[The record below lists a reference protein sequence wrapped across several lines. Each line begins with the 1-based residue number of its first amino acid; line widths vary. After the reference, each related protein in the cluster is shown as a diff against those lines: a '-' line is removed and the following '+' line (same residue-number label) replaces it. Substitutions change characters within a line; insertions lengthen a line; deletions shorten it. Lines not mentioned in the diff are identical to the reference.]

1 MACPQP
7 YYQREGV
14 TLYHCTHEELAA
26 VLQPESVDAIV
37 TDPPYGETALEWDR
51 WPEGWP
57 GLVRPLLKRTGSMW
71 CFGSFRMWWEKR
83 DEFRDGGWAV
93 AEDVVWKKQNGSGF
107 ATDRFRRVHEQ
118 PVHFYRADSPWR
130 DVFHEVPV
138 TMDAKAR
145 KVSARADRAAHA
157 GRIGAAIYESEDGG
171 PRLMTSVLEVRNCHG
186 YATNETQK
194 PVALVEPLVR
204 NACPRGELVVDFFAG
219 SGSTALACLATGRR
233 FIGCDM
239 RKAQCEDVARA
250 LSQVLP
256 LAFGG

>member
-1 MACPQP
+1 MTP
-7 YYQREGV
+7 YYQRDGV
-14 TLYHCTHEELAA
+14 ALYHCRHEELAA
-26 VLQPESVDAIV
+26 SLQPESVDAIV
-37 TDPPYGETALEWDR
+37 TDPPYAETSLDWDV
-51 WPEGWP
+51 WPAGWP

-83 DEFRDGGWAV
+83 DEFVQAGWRV

-118 PVHFYRADSPWR
+118 PVHFYRDNSSWK

-145 KVSARADRAAHA
+145 KVTRRAQPAHLGKVRAST
-157 GRIGAAIYESEDGG
+157 YETEDGG
-171 PRLMTSVLEVRNCHG
+171 PRLMTSVLEARNCHG
-186 YATNETQK
+186 YAVNETQK
-194 PVALVEPLVR
+194 PVELVEPLVR
-204 NACPRGELVVDFFAG
+204 NACPRGGLVVDFFAG

-233 FIGCDM
+233 FVGCDV
-239 RKAQCEDVARA
+239 REAQCEAAARA
-250 LSQVLP
+250 LSQMLP

>member
-1 MACPQP
+1 MACRP
-7 YYQREGV
+7 YYQRGDV
-14 TLYHCTHEELAA
+14 TLYHCTHEELADA
-26 VLQPESVDAIV
+26 LQAESVDAIV

-51 WPEGWP
+51 WPVGWP

-71 CFGSFRMWWEKR
+71 CFGSFRMWWDKR
-83 DEFRDGGWAV
+83 DEFVSGGWVV
-93 AEDVVWKKQNGSGF
+93 AEDVVWRKQNGSGF

-118 PVHFYRADSPWR
+118 PVHFYRADAAWR
-130 DVFHEVPV
+130 DVFHQVPV

-145 KVSARADRAAHA
+145 TVTRRAQPPHLGA
-157 GRIGAAIYESEDGG
+157 IGAHKYTSEDGG

-186 YATNETQK
+186 FAVNETQK

-204 NACPRGELVVDFFAG
+204 NACPPGGLVADFFAG

-233 FIGCDM
+233 FIGCDI
-239 RKAQCEDVARA
+239 REAQCEAAARE

-256 LAFGG
+256 LGFGA